1 MTGPQSRTESP
12 MIVVTG
18 LPRTGTSM
26 MMRLLEAGGVPVIV
40 DGVRKPDLDNPNGY
54 YEYEPVKTLKQD
66 SSWVP
71 RSQGKAVKLVYLL
84 LRDLPPHLPYDVIF
98 MRRDMSEVV
107 ASQDEMLR
115 RKGNDVSQHESHRLI
130 EMFRKELAAIE
141 TWLTARAN
149 FRVLYVD
156 YNRTILEPQEA
167 CARVKAFLNLDLN
180 ENRMTAVVSKALY
193 RQRRLSS
200 DEHFGRPLSI
210 EYGGQQVD

>member
-1 MTGPQSRTESP
+1 MTGPQCRTESP
-12 MIVVTG
+12 LIIVTG

-71 RSQGKAVKLVYLL
+71 GSQGKAVKLVYLL
-84 LRDLPPHLPYDVIF
+84 LRDLPPDLPYDVIF
-98 MRRDMSEVV
+98 MRRDMGEVV

-115 RKGNDVSQHESHRLI
+115 RKGCDVNHNESHRLI
-130 EMFRKELAAIE
+130 EMFRREVGAIE
-141 TWLTARAN
+141 TWMAARAN

-156 YNRTILEPQEA
+156 YNRTIFEPQET
-167 CARVKAFLNLDLN
+167 CARVKAFLNLDLDAD
-180 ENRMTAVVSKALY
+180 RMITVVSKALY

-200 DEHFGRPLSI
+200 DEDFGRALSI
-210 EYGGQQVD
+210 GHGAQQLD

>member
-12 MIVVTG
+12 MIIVTG

-26 MMRLLEAGGVPVIV
+26 MMRLLEAGGVPLIV

-71 RSQGKAVKLVYLL
+71 RSQGKAVKIVYLL
-84 LRDLPPHLPYDVIF
+84 LRGPPPHLPYDVIF

-115 RKGNDVSQHESHRLI
+115 RKGNDVNQHESHRLI
-130 EMFRKELAAIE
+130 EMFRKEVATIE
-141 TWLTARAN
+141 TWLAARAN
-149 FRVLYVD
+149 FRVLNVD
-156 YNRTILEPQEA
+156 YNRTSLNHKRLALE
-167 CARVKAFLNLDLN
+167 
-180 ENRMTAVVSKALY
+180 SK
-193 RQRRLSS
+193 LSS
-200 DEHFGRPLSI
+200 IWISTKI
-210 EYGGQQVD
+210 A